1 MLELMSEKEP
11 VRSTLGRPPRAYAT
25 GRVTTWLGR
34 SALLLTFGMSATLL
48 ASYGRLPETIPIH
61 FNLAGQADGWG
72 PRSAI
77 LTIVGICTVLTVGI
91 VWLSRYPQIF
101 NYPLEITE
109 GNAQAV
115 YREGERMLIWA
126 ACAISLLY
134 LSTGL
139 GTLFGFNP
147 SPMITVA
154 MAGLLGATGLGIVR
168 LVRASR

>member
-1 MLELMSEKEP
+1 MSEEEP
-11 VRSTLGRPPRAYAT
+11 VRSALGRPPRAYMT
-25 GRVTTWLGR
+25 GAVTTWLGR
-34 SALLLTFGMSATLL
+34 AALLLTLGISATLL
-48 ASYGRLPETIPIH
+48 ASYSRLPETIPIH

-72 PRSAI
+72 PRSSI
-77 LTIVGICTVLTVGI
+77 FVLVGICTVLTVGI
-91 VWLSRYPQIF
+91 VLLSRHPQIF
-101 NYPLEITE
+101 NYPFEITG

-154 MAGLLGATGLGIVR
+154 MAGLLGATGVGIVR
-168 LVRASR
+168 IVRAAR